1 LEIDFVLIVFFLL
14 VVANGLKTAAGT
26 RIAVVK
32 AFVEGAE
39 GSQLLGHDLY
49 GL

>member
-1 LEIDFVLIVFFLL
+1 LEPGFVLIVFLLL
-14 VVANGLKTAAGT
+14 VVANGLKTATGAG
-26 RIAVVK
+26 IAVVK